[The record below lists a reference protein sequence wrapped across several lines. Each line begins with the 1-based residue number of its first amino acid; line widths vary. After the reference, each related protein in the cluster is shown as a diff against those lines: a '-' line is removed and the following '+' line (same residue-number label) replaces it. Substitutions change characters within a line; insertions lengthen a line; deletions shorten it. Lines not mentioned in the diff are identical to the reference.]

1 MKNKKWLWSLLTM
14 ALGVSLTVLLSSACQ
29 KKPAQASTETTIA
42 IMTTADLQSCITPYT
57 VDDDGKQLTV
67 GGLERIA
74 SAARKIRSQVDGALL
89 LSSGDDL
96 IPPLFSI
103 FHGEPEMRGMS
114 LAGYDIVTPGNHEFD
129 IGAATYKDA
138 LSFATFPVV
147 SANLIVD
154 DQKLRDRIRPYII
167 KNIGQIKV
175 GVFGMM
181 TPDFLKVCSPG
192 DGTRVDQDIIS
203 VAQKAVDSLLQEKCD
218 LIIALTH
225 IGIELD
231 RQLAKEVDGID
242 IIVGGH
248 DHEYF
253 YETHGNT
260 IIVQNG
266 SRGRYLGVL
275 RFTFTDGDEIVN
287 PVWEKILL
295 DSTVGYDP
303 EVRHLIAPYM
313 AEYKDRLGQVIAKSS
328 VDLDARKDV
337 VRRNESNLGNF
348 IADSWLA
355 WFTHADIALVNSG
368 AIRGDKVYPAGPI
381 TYLTVNEIIP
391 FRNEVVSVEMNGADL
406 KQLLEISASALRV
419 QGDECPDNGRA
430 GSGGFFQM
438 AGLKITIDLSKPS
451 FCAVY
456 LQRGISKLINPGSR
470 IIKAEVYLNG
480 SWTPLDSSA
489 TYTVIVN
496 EWTASGGDGYYI
508 LLEKDIPKENTS
520 MFSND
525 ILAGYIKRHT
535 PISPQIEGRINF
547 VDK

>member
-1 MKNKKWLWSLLTM
+1 MKNKKWPWSLLTM
-14 ALGVSLTVLLSSACQ
+14 ALGVSLIVLLSSVCQ

-57 VDDDGKQLTV
+57 IDDEGKQITV

-74 SAARKIRSQVDGALL
+74 SAARKVRSQVDGALL

-138 LSFATFPVV
+138 LNFATFSVV
-147 SANLIVD
+147 SANLIID
-154 DQKLRDRIRPYII
+154 DQELRDRIPPYII
-167 KNIGQIKV
+167 KKMARIKV

-181 TPDFLKVCSPG
+181 TPDFLRVCSPG
-192 DGTRVDQDIIS
+192 DGTTVNQDIIS
-203 VAQKAVDSLLQEKCD
+203 VAQKAVDSLLKEKCD

-231 RQLAKEVDGID
+231 RQLAKKVAGID

-248 DHEYF
+248 DHQYF

-260 IIVQNG
+260 IIVQDG
-266 SRGRYLGVL
+266 ARGEYLGVL
-275 RFTFTDGDEIVN
+275 RFTFTDGEIVN
-287 PVWEKILL
+287 PTWEKILL
-295 DSTVGYDP
+295 DSTVGYDSQ
-303 EVRHLIAPYM
+303 VRHLVAPYM
-313 AEYKDRLGQVIAKSS
+313 TKYKDRLGQVIGKSS
-328 VDLDARKDV
+328 VNLDARKDV
-337 VRRNESNLGNF
+337 VRKHESNLGNLV
-348 IADSWLA
+348 ADSWLA

-368 AIRGDKVYPAGPI
+368 AIRGDRVYPAGPI

-391 FRNEVVSVEMNGADL
+391 FRDEVVSVEMNGADL

-419 QGDECPDNGRA
+419 QGDECPDNSRA

-438 AGLKITIDLSKPS
+438 AGLRITIDLSKPP

-456 LQRGISKLINPGSR
+456 LERAISQLTNRGSR
-470 IIKAEVYLNG
+470 ILKAEVYLNG
-480 SWTPLDSSA
+480 SWTPLDPSA
-489 TYTVIVN
+489 TYTVLVD

-508 LLEKDIPKENTS
+508 LLGEDISKENTT
-520 MFSND
+520 MFTTD
-525 ILAGYIKRHT
+525 ILAGYIQRHT
-535 PISPQIEGRINF
+535 PISPQTEGRIDF

>member
-74 SAARKIRSQVDGALL
+74 SAAKKIRSQVDGALL

-114 LAGYDIVTPGNHEFD
+114 LAGYDIVAPGNHEFD

-138 LSFATFPVV
+138 LNFATFPLV
-147 SANLIVD
+147 SANLIIE
-154 DQKLRDRIRPYII
+154 DQELRDRILPYII
-167 KNIGQIKV
+167 KKMEHMKV

-192 DGTRVDQDIIS
+192 DGTTVNQDIIS
-203 VAQKAVDSLLQEKCD
+203 VAQKAVDSLLKEKCD

-231 RQLAKEVDGID
+231 RQLAKKVAGID

-248 DHEYF
+248 DHQYF
-253 YETHGNT
+253 YETCGNT
-260 IIVQNG
+260 IIVQDG
-266 SRGRYLGVL
+266 VRGEYLGVL
-275 RFTFTDGDEIVN
+275 RFTFTDGEIVN
-287 PVWEKILL
+287 PAWEKILL
-295 DSTVGYDP
+295 DSTVGYEP
-303 EVRHLIAPYM
+303 KIRHLIAPYM
-313 AEYKDRLGQVIAKSS
+313 AKYKDRLGQVIGKSS
-328 VDLDARKDV
+328 FGLDARKDV
-337 VRRNESNLGNF
+337 VRMHESNLGNF

-381 TYLTVNEIIP
+381 TYLTVKEIIP
-391 FRNEVVSVEMNGADL
+391 FRDEVVSVEMNGADL

-419 QGDECPDNGRA
+419 QGDGCPDNSRA
-430 GSGGFFQM
+430 GSGGFFQV
-438 AGLKITIDLSKPS
+438 AGLRITIDLSKPS

-456 LQRGISKLINPGSR
+456 LERGISQLTSPGSR
-470 IIKAEVYLNG
+470 ISKVEVYLNG
-480 SWTPLDSSA
+480 SWTPLAPSA
-489 TYTVIVN
+489 TYTVLVN
-496 EWTASGGDGYYI
+496 KWTVSGGDGYYI
-508 LLEKDIPKENTS
+508 FLREDIPKENTT
-520 MFSND
+520 MFSTD

-535 PISPQIEGRINF
+535 PISPRIEGRIDF
-547 VDK
+547 VNK

>member
-14 ALGVSLTVLLSSACQ
+14 ALGVSLTVLLSSAFQ

-42 IMTTADLQSCITPYT
+42 IMTTADLQSSITPYT

-74 SAARKIRSQVDGALL
+74 SAARRIRSQVDGALL

-114 LAGYDIVTPGNHEFD
+114 LAGYDIITPGNHEFD

-138 LSFATFPVV
+138 LNFATFPVI
-147 SANLIVD
+147 SANLIIE
-154 DQKLRDRIRPYII
+154 DQELRDRIRPYII
-167 KNIGQIKV
+167 KKMAHIKV

-192 DGTRVDQDIIS
+192 DGTTVNQDIIS
-203 VAQKAVDSLLQEKCD
+203 VAQKAVDSLLKEECD

-231 RQLAKEVDGID
+231 RQLAKKVAGID

-248 DHEYF
+248 DHQYF
-253 YETHGNT
+253 YETHGST
-260 IIVQNG
+260 IIVQDG
-266 SRGRYLGVL
+266 SRGQYLGVL
-275 RFTFTDGDEIVN
+275 RFTFTDGEIVN

-295 DSTVGYDP
+295 DSTVGYEP
-303 EVRHLIAPYM
+303 KIRHLIAPYM
-313 AEYKDRLGQVIAKSS
+313 AKYKDRLGQVIGKSS
-328 VDLDARKDV
+328 LGLDAREDV
-337 VRRNESNLGNF
+337 VRRHESNLGNF

-391 FRNEVVSVEMNGADL
+391 FRDEVVSVEMNGADL

-419 QGDECPDNGRA
+419 QGDGCPDNSRA
-430 GSGGFFQM
+430 GSGGFFQV
-438 AGLKITIDLSKPS
+438 AGLRITIDLSKPS

-456 LQRGISKLINPGSR
+456 LERGISQLTNPGSR
-470 IIKAEVYLNG
+470 IIKAEVYLSG
-480 SWTPLDSSA
+480 SWTPLDPSA
-489 TYTVIVN
+489 TYTVLVN
-496 EWTASGGDGYYI
+496 KWTASGGDGYYV
-508 LLEKDIPKENTS
+508 LLREDIPKENTT
-520 MFSND
+520 MFSTD
-525 ILAGYIKRHT
+525 ILAGYIKRHS
-535 PISPQIEGRINF
+535 PISPRIEGRIDF
-547 VDK
+547 VNK

>member
-14 ALGVSLTVLLSSACQ
+14 ALGVSLAVLLSSACQ
-29 KKPAQASTETTIA
+29 KKPAQASTKTTIA

-74 SAARKIRSQVDGALL
+74 SAARKIRSQVDDALL

-114 LAGYDIVTPGNHEFD
+114 LAGYDIVTAGNHEFD
-129 IGAATYKDA
+129 LGAETYKDA
-138 LSFATFPVV
+138 LNFATFPVV
-147 SANLIVD
+147 SANLIID
-154 DQKLRDRIRPYII
+154 DQELRDRILPYII
-167 KNIGQIKV
+167 KKMPHIKI

-181 TPDFLKVCSPG
+181 TPDLLKVCSPG
-192 DGTRVDQDIIS
+192 DGTTVNQDIIS
-203 VAQKAVDSLLQEKCD
+203 MAQKAVDSLLKEKCD

-231 RQLAKEVDGID
+231 RQLAKKIAGID

-248 DHEYF
+248 DHQYF
-253 YETHGNT
+253 YETCGNT
-260 IIVQNG
+260 IIVQDG
-266 SRGRYLGVL
+266 ARGEYLGVL
-275 RFTFTDGDEIVN
+275 RFTFTDGEIVN
-287 PVWEKILL
+287 PTWEKILL
-295 DSTVGYDP
+295 DSTVGYEP
-303 EVRHLIAPYM
+303 KIRHLIAPYM
-313 AEYKDRLGQVIAKSS
+313 AKYKDRLGQIIGKSS
-328 VDLDARKDV
+328 LDLDARKDV
-337 VRRNESNLGNF
+337 VRMHESNLGNF

-381 TYLTVNEIIP
+381 SYLTVNEIIP
-391 FRNEVVSVEMNGADL
+391 FRNEVVSVEMNGTDL

-419 QGDECPDNGRA
+419 QGDECPDNSRA

-438 AGLKITIDLSKPS
+438 AGLRITIDLSKPS

-456 LQRGISKLINPGSR
+456 LKRGISKLINPGSR
-470 IIKAEVYLNG
+470 IIKAEVYLSG
-480 SWTPLDSSA
+480 SWTPLDPSA
-489 TYTVIVN
+489 TYTVLVN
-496 EWTASGGDGYYI
+496 KWTASGGDGYYV
-508 LLEKDIPKENTS
+508 LLREDIPKENTT
-520 MFSND
+520 MFSTD
-525 ILAGYIKRHT
+525 ILAGYIQRHT
-535 PISPQIEGRINF
+535 PISPRIEGRIGF
-547 VDK
+547 LDK

>member
-1 MKNKKWLWSLLTM
+1 MKNKRWLWSLLTM
-14 ALGVSLTVLLSSACQ
+14 ALGVSLTVLLSFACQ

-42 IMTTADLQSCITPYT
+42 IMTTADLQSSITPYT
-57 VDDDGKQLTV
+57 IDDDGKQLTV

-129 IGAATYKDA
+129 MGAETYKDA
-138 LSFATFPVV
+138 LNFATFPVV
-147 SANLIVD
+147 SANLIID
-154 DQKLRDRIRPYII
+154 DQGLRNRILPYII
-167 KNIGQIKV
+167 KNMGEIKI

-181 TPDFLKVCSPG
+181 TPDFLRVCSPG
-192 DGTRVDQDIIS
+192 DGTTVNQDIIS
-203 VAQKAVDSLLQEKCD
+203 VAQKAVDSLLEEKCD

-231 RQLAKEVDGID
+231 RQLAKEVAGID

-248 DHEYF
+248 DHQYF
-253 YETHGNT
+253 HETQGNT
-260 IIVQNG
+260 IIVQDG
-266 SRGRYLGVL
+266 SRGEYLGVL
-275 RFTFTDGDEIVN
+275 RFTFTDGKIVN
-287 PVWEKILL
+287 PAWEKILL

-303 EVRHLIAPYM
+303 DIRHLIAPYM
-313 AEYKDRLGQVIAKSS
+313 AKYKDRLGEVIGKSS
-328 VDLDARKDV
+328 VSLDARKDV

-348 IADSWLA
+348 IADSWLS

-391 FRNEVVSVEMNGADL
+391 FRDEVVSVEMNGADL
-406 KQLLEISASALRV
+406 NQLLEISASALRV
-419 QGDECPDNGRA
+419 QGDGCPDNSRA
-430 GSGGFFQM
+430 GSGGFFQV
-438 AGLKITIDLSKPS
+438 AGLRITIDLSKPP

-456 LQRGISKLINPGSR
+456 LERGISQLTNPGSR
-470 IIKAEVYLNG
+470 ILKAEVYLNG
-480 SWTPLDSSA
+480 SWTLLDPSA
-489 TYTVIVN
+489 TYTVLVN
-496 EWTASGGDGYYI
+496 KWTASGGDGYYV
-508 LLEKDIPKENTS
+508 LLRGDISKENTT
-520 MFSND
+520 MFSTD
-525 ILAGYIKRHT
+525 ILAGYIERHT
-535 PISPQIEGRINF
+535 PISPQTEGRIDF

>member
-14 ALGVSLTVLLSSACQ
+14 VLLGVSLTVLLSSTGQ
-29 KKPAQASTETTIA
+29 KNPAQTSTETTIA
-42 IMTTADLQSCITPYT
+42 IMTTADLQSSITPYT
-57 VDDDGKQLTV
+57 IDQDGKQLTV

-74 SAARKIRSQVDGALL
+74 SAAKKVRSQVDGALL

-114 LAGYDIVTPGNHEFD
+114 LAGYDIVAPGNHEFD
-129 IGAATYKDA
+129 VGADAYKDA
-138 LSFATFPVV
+138 LNFATFPLV

-154 DQKLRDRIRPYII
+154 NQKLRDRIRPYII
-167 KNIGQIKV
+167 KNIGQIKI

-275 RFTFTDGDEIVN
+275 RFTFTDGEIVN

-313 AEYKDRLGQVIAKSS
+313 VEYKNRLGQVIAKSS

-355 WFTHADIALVNSG
+355 WFTHADIALINSG

-470 IIKAEVYLNG
+470 IIKAEVYLDG

>member
-1 MKNKKWLWSLLTM
+1 MRLYQEQDMKNKKWLWSLLTM
-14 ALGVSLTVLLSSACQ
+14 VLLGVSLTVLLSSTGQ
-29 KKPAQASTETTIA
+29 KNPAQTSTETTIA
-42 IMTTADLQSCITPYT
+42 IMTTADLQSSITPYT
-57 VDDDGKQLTV
+57 IDQDGKQLTV

-74 SAARKIRSQVDGALL
+74 SAAKKVRSQVDGALL

-114 LAGYDIVTPGNHEFD
+114 LAGYDIVAPGNHEFD
-129 IGAATYKDA
+129 VGADAYKDA
-138 LSFATFPVV
+138 LNFATFPLV

-167 KNIGQIKV
+167 KNIGQIKI

-275 RFTFTDGDEIVN
+275 RFTFTDGEIVN

-313 AEYKDRLGQVIAKSS
+313 AEYKNRLGQVIAKSS

-355 WFTHADIALVNSG
+355 
-368 AIRGDKVYPAGPI
+368 
-381 TYLTVNEIIP
+381 
-391 FRNEVVSVEMNGADL
+391 
-406 KQLLEISASALRV
+406 
-419 QGDECPDNGRA
+419 
-430 GSGGFFQM
+430 
-438 AGLKITIDLSKPS
+438 
-451 FCAVY
+451 
-456 LQRGISKLINPGSR
+456 SR
-470 IIKAEVYLNG
+470 
-480 SWTPLDSSA
+480 
-489 TYTVIVN
+489 
-496 EWTASGGDGYYI
+496 
-508 LLEKDIPKENTS
+508 
-520 MFSND
+520 
-525 ILAGYIKRHT
+525 
-535 PISPQIEGRINF
+535 
-547 VDK
+547 